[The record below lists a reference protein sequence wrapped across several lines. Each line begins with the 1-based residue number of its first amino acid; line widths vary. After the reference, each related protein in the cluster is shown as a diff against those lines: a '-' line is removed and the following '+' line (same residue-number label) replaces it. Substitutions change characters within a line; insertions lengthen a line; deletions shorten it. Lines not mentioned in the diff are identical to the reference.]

1 MMEEDN
7 ISTTSGASLGSASFV
22 SYGSFDSMESAAS
35 VASMFWSE
43 PPMIPHVDS
52 YISNP
57 AFKFEN
63 LNAPFIKAHA
73 NSKKKKKKREKK
85 KKPEQILED
94 DYFIPPEQ
102 KRVNVTKEDVT
113 SAFRFIDACGNNNN
127 FVEIDEFELAFKKFR
142 HSKLHHGEESFA
154 RELMKNFEV
163 LLKLTRKDIKQWF
176 EESDV
181 RGNYVTNTSYHHT
194 GNHATDDEHG
204 INQVVQKGDG
214 KISWGELKGA
224 MRKLCTSCFAPMWS
238 DDELLVLQR
247 FMDPDGDGSL
257 TLAEVRGSFK
267 RLHMP
272 AETTF
277 IMRAA
282 GASMDVLIKFM
293 DENHLCV
300 RDLFQQIYET
310 DCEESH
316 ASRDPM
322 ISCTCPQRE
331 RQGG

>member
-1 MMEEDN
+1 
-7 ISTTSGASLGSASFV
+7 
-22 SYGSFDSMESAAS
+22 
-35 VASMFWSE
+35 
-43 PPMIPHVDS
+43 
-52 YISNP
+52 
-57 AFKFEN
+57 
-63 LNAPFIKAHA
+63 
-73 NSKKKKKKREKK
+73 
-85 KKPEQILED
+85 
-94 DYFIPPEQ
+94 
-102 KRVNVTKEDVT
+102 
-113 SAFRFIDACGNNNN
+113 
-127 FVEIDEFELAFKKFR
+127 
-142 HSKLHHGEESFA
+142 
-154 RELMKNFEV
+154 
-163 LLKLTRKDIKQWF
+163 
-176 EESDV
+176 
-181 RGNYVTNTSYHHT
+181 
-194 GNHATDDEHG
+194 
-204 INQVVQKGDG
+204 
-214 KISWGELKGA
+214 

-316 ASRDPM
+316 ASRDP
-322 ISCTCPQRE
+322 
-331 RQGG
+331 